1 MRKTTSR
8 KLSSSNVDEY
18 MANMSK
24 IGEEIVAAG
33 QSIATVLSRS
43 IPSENLLF
51 ESIDETLTRIAT
63 STESF
68 ANSAKRIACS
78 LEKIA
83 AADAENKELNL

>member
-43 IPSENLLF
+43 IPISFSKKIQVKSLQNVKMFKNQREQQKPF
-51 ESIDETLTRIAT
+51 WEKFT
-63 STESF
+63 S
-68 ANSAKRIACS
+68 C
-78 LEKIA
+78 
-83 AADAENKELNL
+83 